1 MQSEFDQQVRIDKH
15 LSVTEIKKKNYSS
28 DPSHSIYLEAFS
40 IEKTVRP
47 TTILSV
53 NCSHLTTQI

>member
-47 TTILSV
+47 TNTL
-53 NCSHLTTQI
+53 